1 MNAFVVATVVWAAQ
15 IFIAAIIP
23 LVFKTLAALGI
34 GFVTYQ
40 GLQVITGAVQTHI
53 FNILTVL
60 PPRAQGLLGL
70 MDVGTA
76 INILFSAITTR
87 AIVSGWS
94 GGSKKDFRLKV

>member
-1 MNAFVVATVVWAAQ
+1 MNAFVAATAVWAVQ
-15 IFIAAIIP
+15 IFIGAAIP
-23 LVFKTLAALGI
+23 LLFRALAALGV

-40 GLQVITGAVQTHI
+40 GLQLVTGEVQTHI

-76 INILFSAITTR
+76 VNILFSAVTTR

-94 GGSKKDFRLKV
+94 GGTKKNFRLKV